1 MSIDAND
8 THNPTNTLAPTL
20 QTAPET
26 HVVPT
31 KDVLVRP
38 HTNAY
43 QNDAEG
49 VHRRSGVVEEAQQ
62 AFDRAAQSFAQASAS
77 YFSRPTPTSLSP
89 NRPRIGT
96 PQPTGVGVTSLAASE
111 ALTRREREVLGLMVQ
126 GLTSDRELAEHL
138 LVSPN
143 TIKYHL
149 KNLFSKLGVSS
160 RAQLIA
166 RAASI
171 GQR

>member
-1 MSIDAND
+1 
-8 THNPTNTLAPTL
+8 
-20 QTAPET
+20 
-26 HVVPT
+26 
-31 KDVLVRP
+31 
-38 HTNAY
+38 
-43 QNDAEG
+43 
-49 VHRRSGVVEEAQQ
+49 
-62 AFDRAAQSFAQASAS
+62 
-77 YFSRPTPTSLSP
+77 
-89 NRPRIGT
+89 
-96 PQPTGVGVTSLAASE
+96 
-111 ALTRREREVLGLMVQ
+111 ALTRREREVLSLMVQ